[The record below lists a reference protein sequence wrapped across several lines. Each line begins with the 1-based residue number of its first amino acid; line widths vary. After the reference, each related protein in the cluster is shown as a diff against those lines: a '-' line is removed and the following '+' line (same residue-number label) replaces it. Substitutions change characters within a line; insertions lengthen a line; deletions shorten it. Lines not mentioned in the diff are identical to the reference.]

1 MTHTVSLQGRVAIIT
16 GAARGLGRA
25 FSLAFAQAG
34 AVVAAAD
41 VDFAGAQQTAD
52 LIATAGGQAI
62 ALAVDVSDEASTR
75 RMAEATAARWGRIDI
90 LVNNAAIYGGL
101 ERKTFDAISP
111 AEWDAVMAVNV
122 KGPWLCARAVF
133 PHMRAQKSG
142 RIINVSSATFF
153 SGSSLWAHY
162 VTSKG
167 GVIGLTRALAKELG
181 DYGITVNAI
190 APGFTLTEASQ
201 SLIPNAEKYGV
212 DRGAIK
218 RAEQPE
224 DLVGP
229 ALFLASPASDFM
241 TGQTIVVDGGRQL
254 H

>member
-1 MTHTVSLQGRVAIIT
+1 MTSPASLHSRIVIIT

-25 FSLAFAQAG
+25 FALAFAKAG
-34 AVVAAAD
+34 ALVAAAD
-41 VDFAGAQQTAD
+41 LDLAGAQETAD
-52 LIATAGGQAI
+52 LITAEGGQAI
-62 ALAVDVSDEASTR
+62 ALAVDVSDENSTQ
-75 RMAEATAARWGRIDI
+75 RMAAQTAERWGRIDVLI
-90 LVNNAAIYGGL
+90 NNAAIYARL

-111 AEWDAVMAVNV
+111 AEWDRVMAVNL

-133 PHMRAQKSG
+133 PWMQAQRSG
-142 RIINVSSATFF
+142 KIINVASAVFF
-153 SGSSLWAHY
+153 SGSALWAHY
-162 VTSKG
+162 VASKG
-167 GVIGLTRALAKELG
+167 GVIGLTRALAKEVG
-181 DYGITVNAI
+181 DYGITINAI

-201 SLIPNAEKYGV
+201 SLIPNAERYGV

-224 DLVGP
+224 DLVGV
-229 ALFLASPASDFM
+229 AVFLASPASDFI

>member
-1 MTHTVSLQGRVAIIT
+1 MTPPASLHGRIVIIT

-25 FSLAFAQAG
+25 FAIAFAKAS
-34 AVVAAAD
+34 ALVAAAD
-41 VDFAGAQQTAD
+41 LDLAGAQETAD
-52 LIATAGGQAI
+52 LITAQGGQAI
-62 ALAVDVSDEASTR
+62 ALAVDVSDENSTQ
-75 RMAEATAARWGRIDI
+75 RMAAQTAERWGRIDVLI
-90 LVNNAAIYGGL
+90 NNAAIYASL
-101 ERKTFDAISP
+101 ERKAFDAISP
-111 AEWDAVMAVNV
+111 AEWDRVMAVNL

-133 PHMRAQKSG
+133 PWMQAQKSG
-142 RIINVSSATFF
+142 KIINVASAVFF
-153 SGSSLWAHY
+153 SGSALWAHY
-162 VTSKG
+162 VASKG

-201 SLIPNAEKYGV
+201 SLIPNAETYGV

-229 ALFLASPASDFM
+229 VLFLASPASDFM
-241 TGQTIVVDGGRQL
+241 TGQTMVVDGGRQL